1 MPRST
6 RWRKLADTKELYLVT
21 THVHP
26 EHDLGAQAFP
36 ATTTLIR
43 SSDQVKD
50 IAEFGLRLAK
60 AFASR
65 SALHAEL
72 LKDADFRKAIHLRA
86 KLRPD
91 IGGVQAKLI
100 AMGGHGPDAC
110 TSCVAFDFDGDQLGL
125 LHRHRPK
132 TTGERRHG
140 SAVFFASPTDVLVNA
155 GSDR

>member
-1 MPRST
+1 M
-6 RWRKLADTKELYLVT
+6 
-21 THVHP
+21 
-26 EHDLGAQAFP
+26 
-36 ATTTLIR
+36 
-43 SSDQVKD
+43 KD

-100 AMGGHGPDAC
+100 AMGG
-110 TSCVAFDFDGDQLGL
+110 
-125 LHRHRPK
+125 RPK